1 MIGVQLF
8 NALEAAF
15 WFVLAI
21 LAATRGGQVR
31 GFTRRRQLAL
41 CFFLAAFGASD
52 LWEIFSGG
60 WWKPPALLALK
71 AVCFGGLAVSAALI
85 YGTRW
90 RSVKS

>member
-21 LAATRGGQVR
+21 LAVTRGRQVR
-31 GFTRRRQLAL
+31 GFTPGRQLAL
-41 CFFLAAFGASD
+41 CLFLAAFGASD

-60 WWKPPALLALK
+60 WWQPPALLAFK
-71 AVCFGGLAVSAALI
+71 VVCFSGLAATAALV

-90 RSVKS
+90 RAAKS